1 MAALVALGG
10 AMYSPESEN
19 HAPLALSIRAQLQSQ
34 LQVEQQVRSA
44 KQPVKSSTELAASAK
59 TFLDTAAGIL
69 QDARSHALAGDVQLQ
84 GIRVPGREMELSL
97 MPSSATKK
105 NVATKA
111 MGKLLGTMVSTDR
124 SSKLEQLAHNSSTPE
139 VMGAT
144 GGEVFGGNKSAV
156 VGFLGFS
163 KKEPTILG
171 VPLPVCMFLFVIT
184 ACATCITV
192 GCLIARK
199 TDILK
204 VNKNEVGGAAKPVDD
219 VEDDKGY
226 YWRQQDDD
234 PLLKEGKEV
243 Q

>member
-1 MAALVALGG
+1 
-10 AMYSPESEN
+10 MYSPEQT
-19 HAPLALSIRAQLQSQ
+19 HQAPLALSIKAQLQSQ
-34 LQVEQQVRSA
+34 LQIDQGVRSVQ
-44 KQPVKSSTELAASAK
+44 KQQPTKSTADLAASAR

-69 QDARSHALAGDVQLQ
+69 QDAKSHALAGDVTLQ
-84 GIRVPGREMELSL
+84 GIRLPGREMELSL

-105 NVATKA
+105 NAATKA
-111 MGKLLGTMVSTDR
+111 MGKLLGTMVSTGD
-124 SSKLEQLAHNSSTPE
+124 SNKLEQLPGNSSEPK

-144 GGEVFGGNKSAV
+144 GGEVFGGNKSAI

-163 KKEPTILG
+163 KAEPTILG
-171 VPLPVCMFLFVIT
+171 VPLPVCMFLFVIC

-226 YWRQQDDD
+226 YWRKQDDD
-234 PLLKEGKEV
+234 PLLREGKEV

>member
-1 MAALVALGG
+1 
-10 AMYSPESEN
+10 
-19 HAPLALSIRAQLQSQ
+19 
-34 LQVEQQVRSA
+34 
-44 KQPVKSSTELAASAK
+44 
-59 TFLDTAAGIL
+59 
-69 QDARSHALAGDVQLQ
+69 
-84 GIRVPGREMELSL
+84 
-97 MPSSATKK
+97 
-105 NVATKA
+105 
-111 MGKLLGTMVSTDR
+111 MGKLLGTMVSTDE
-124 SSKLEQLAHNSSTPE
+124 SSKLEQLAGNSSTPQQ

-204 VNKNEVGGAAKPVDD
+204 VNINEVGGAAKPVDD
-219 VEDDKGY
+219 VQDEEGY
-226 YWRQQDDD
+226 PWRNKESKD
-234 PLLKEGKEV
+234 PLLGE
-243 Q
+243 